1 MAIMRFSVCNEL
13 FGNWE
18 FKEALKFAST
28 IGYDAVEIA
37 PFTLC
42 DSIFELGRDR
52 RKELRE
58 EFGSIGIGCSALH
71 WLLVK
76 PAGLHI
82 SHPDPSVRSKTVEYL
97 RGLISFADDIGCRT
111 MVFGSPGQRN
121 IQGMDKSQGWKLA
134 LETFRACVRDLEDRG
149 VTIGLEPLRHDMT
162 NFINKADE
170 AAEFIDAIGSDN
182 FKLTLDV
189 FAMTGEE
196 ASPAYAIRK
205 HGRSLVHF
213 HANDDNE
220 RGPGTGGADYKQIKA
235 ALENIGYMGYMSIE
249 VFKFDQDPR
258 AIARGALDYLR
269 GLFASQ

>member
-1 MAIMRFSVCNEL
+1 MRFSICNEL
-13 FGNWE
+13 FDNWE
-18 FKEALKFAST
+18 LEEVLKFVST
-28 IGYDAVEIA
+28 AGYDAVEIA

-42 DSIFELGRDR
+42 NSVVELGRER

-58 EFGSIGIGCSALH
+58 ELSSFGIECSALH

-82 SHPDPSVRSKTVEYL
+82 SHPDPSVKSRTVEYL
-97 RGLISFADDIGCRT
+97 RELITFADDIGCRT
-111 MVFGSPGQRN
+111 MVFGSPRQRD
-121 IQGMDKSQGWKLA
+121 IQGMYRSQGWKLA
-134 LETFRACVRDLEDRG
+134 QETFGACVRALEDRD

-170 AAEFIDAIGSDN
+170 AAKFIEAIGSDH

-196 ASPAYAIRK
+196 VSPADTILK
-205 HGRSLVHF
+205 HGKSLVHF

-220 RGPGTGGADYKQIKA
+220 RGPGTGGADYRQIKT
-235 ALENIGYMGYMSIE
+235 ALEKVGYGGYVSIE

-258 AIARGALDYLR
+258 AIARGALDFLR
-269 GLFASQ
+269 GLFAVR